1 MPYIVSVG
9 IEIEQA
15 QASATEGKMAK
26 GKRNEAAKAARAK
39 RNESY
44 RKGRKPRKLYEV
56 NCYDK
61 DACKGYDK
69 LTCDHPNP

>member
-1 MPYIVSVG
+1 
-9 IEIEQA
+9 
-15 QASATEGKMAK
+15 MAK

-69 LTCDHPNP
+69 LTCGERQVGTPSWNAQCVLRS